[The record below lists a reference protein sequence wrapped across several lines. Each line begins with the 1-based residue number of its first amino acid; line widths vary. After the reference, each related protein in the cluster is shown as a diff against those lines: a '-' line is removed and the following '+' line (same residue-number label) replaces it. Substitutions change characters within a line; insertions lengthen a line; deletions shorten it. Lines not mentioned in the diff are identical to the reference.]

1 VARAFA
7 RISKGGRL
15 VIPVEFRRA
24 LDMAEGVAVALTLED
39 GSLRVR
45 TRQEGIRRAQELI
58 AKYNLHPEKSMV
70 DELIAERLEEARKEE
85 ME

>member
-1 VARAFA
+1 MPRSSARMA
-7 RISKGGRL
+7 SGGRL

-24 LDMAEGVAVALTLED
+24 LGMEEGVAVTMTLED

-58 AKYNLHPEKSMV
+58 AKYNLNPEKSMV